1 MAHTC
6 SRPGNPKRADRLPVI
21 RLTTRQSRAVA
32 GSGATRALR
41 AEPGHG
47 TASQGGWWERGT
59 RVPAPF
65 CILRALGF
73 GCRNAEEKQRA
84 GAGKAP
90 RAVQLPGCVAAAVA
104 AGTPPRAARASR
116 PPAPRAWGAAT
127 LKSSFPHP
135 FSDRSLL
142 SWPSVGVTCSGLC
155 PSPVGAGTD
164 LACRAQPQMPG
175 GAAGAACLSCL

>member
-21 RLTTRQSRAVA
+21 RLTARQSRAVA
-32 GSGATRALR
+32 GSGAPRALR
-41 AEPGHG
+41 PEPGHG

-59 RVPAPF
+59 RVPARF

-84 GAGKAP
+84 GAGLCRCCRRRRDP
-90 RAVQLPGCVAAAVA
+90 TTCSPGI
-104 AGTPPRAARASR
+104 S
-116 PPAPRAWGAAT
+116 PACPRAWGAAT
-127 LKSSFPHP
+127 LKSSFSHP
-135 FSDRSLL
+135 FSDRSLH

-175 GAAGAACLSCL
+175 GAAGAACLSSLWY